1 MRRPR
6 HTVAR
11 GAIAGILGALA
22 LAVWFLLID
31 TIEGQPLRT
40 PAFIA
45 SAVLGRDLVIP
56 TGGLIA
62 LYTIIHFVAFIIL
75 GLGVTWLLERSE
87 TPPHFLLGMVLGFLL
102 FDLVFY
108 MGVVVTGVDVVRA
121 LGWPE
126 VLVGNLIAGV
136 ALMAYLHATGPGTVV
151 SWRDVLREHRIIREG
166 LIAGVVGAVVVAA
179 WFLVIDLVQGRVLFT
194 PAALGSAVFLGARS
208 AADIQVNVPM
218 VLAYT
223 GIHLAAFLG
232 TGFIASA
239 LISEA
244 EKDPPMLLGLVLLFV
259 TFEVLFFGL
268 IAIMASWL
276 LDSIRWWTILV
287 ANLVAAF
294 AMGWYLWKAHPNL
307 QAELSKPLEDEEI
320 DLEDAGAVNRT
331 A

>member
-1 MRRPR
+1 MRRPNQ
-6 HTVAR
+6 TLAR
-11 GAIAGILGALA
+11 GAIAGILGGLA
-22 LAVWFLLID
+22 LAVWFLIID
-31 TIEGQPLRT
+31 MVEGQPLHT

-45 SAVLGRDLVIP
+45 SAILGREISTP
-56 TGGLIA
+56 TAGPIA
-62 LYTIIHFVAFIIL
+62 LYTIIHFAAFILVGSAI
-75 GLGVTWLLERSE
+75 TWLLERSK
-87 TPPHFLLGMVLGFLL
+87 TPPHFLLGAVLGFLL

-108 MGVVVTGVDVVRA
+108 LGVVVTGVDVVRL

-136 ALMAYLHATGPGTVV
+136 VLMSYLYRTGPGTVV
-151 SWRDVLREHRIIREG
+151 SWRDVLREHRVIREG
-166 LIAGVVGAVVVAA
+166 LIAGLIGAVIVAV
-179 WFLVIDLVQGRVLFT
+179 WFLALDLTQGRVLFT
-194 PAALGSAVFLGARS
+194 PAALGSAILNGARS
-208 AADIQVNVPM
+208 AAEIQVSVPM

-276 LDSIRWWTILV
+276 LDSIKWWTILV
-287 ANLVAAF
+287 ANLIAAA
-294 AMGWYLWKAHPNL
+294 AMGAYLWHAHPNL
-307 QAELSKPLEDEEI
+307 QAELSKPLEEE
-320 DLEDAGAVNRT
+320 EFVA
-331 A
+331 

>member
-1 MRRPR
+1 MRRPSQ
-6 HTVAR
+6 TLAR
-11 GAIAGILGALA
+11 GVIAGILGAVA
-22 LAVWFLLID
+22 LAAWFLIID
-31 TIEGQPLRT
+31 TVEGQPFRT

-45 SAVLGRDLVIP
+45 SAVLGRELVIP

-62 LYTIIHFVAFIIL
+62 IYTIIHFAAFIL
-75 GLGVTWLLERSE
+75 VGLGVTWLMERSE
-87 TPPHFLLGMVLGFLL
+87 TPPHFLLGVILGFLL

-108 MGVVVTGVDVVRA
+108 MGVVVTGVDVVRE

-126 VLVGNLIAGV
+126 VLVGNLIGGV

-151 SWRDVLREHRIIREG
+151 SWRDVLREHRVIREG
-166 LIAGVVGAVVVAA
+166 LIAGLIGAVAVAI

-194 PAALGSAVFLGARS
+194 PAALGSAIFTGARS
-208 AADIQVNVPM
+208 AAEVQITVPM

-223 GIHLAAFLG
+223 GVHLAAFLG
-232 TGFIASA
+232 TGFVASA

-244 EKDPPMLLGLVLLFV
+244 EKDPPMLLGLILLFV

-287 ANLVAAF
+287 ANLIAAG
-294 AMGWYLWKAHPNL
+294 AMGTYLWKEHPNL
-307 QAELSKPLEDEEI
+307 QAELARPLEEEEI
-320 DLEDAGAVNRT
+320 DLEDSGALMHDR
-331 A
+331 